1 MLIAGN
7 TYNCYNAVP
16 VRLAAKPLGGT
27 FIGHGVSGSVF
38 NPSLAALAGFS
49 TDTIVYKYTTGKGG
63 CAGYD
68 TLIAKIYPQDT
79 VSFSGFNVSAS
90 YCLTNA
96 PNVTLI
102 GNHNDSGTFSVVPPP
117 PVGTLTGNVFS
128 VSKAGYGEHDVIYSY
143 TNPTTGCVTTD
154 TTTVDVYSAGN
165 IDFSGLD
172 TVNGYCTNTSYVSLS
187 GFPQGGT
194 FSGPGVIGNSFS
206 PSLAGS
212 GQFTITYIYV
222 NNSGCSGSR
231 SHTVTVKQA
240 TTSTVSI
247 SGLDSVYCANSSA
260 ATLTGFP
267 LGGTFSVP
275 GAPNGTLTGNTFSPS
290 VAGAGF
296 YNVVY
301 NYKDNNGCTYVDTLT
316 AKVYALTPVSISGL
330 NAAYCANALTD
341 TLIGSPVGGSFS
353 GSGINNT
360 LFSPAIAGPGSA
372 IITYTYTDTINSG
385 ISCTNTAK
393 ATTVVN
399 ALPTVSY
406 TGLNSFYCIK
416 TTAVSVLVGT
426 PQGGSFFVDG
436 VSSGPTFS
444 PLSAG
449 LGTHIVVY
457 TYTNVNSCSNSFT
470 DSTIIY
476 KKPSVS
482 VMGFDSVY
490 CYYDSVLALTG
501 VHPAV
506 GGNAVFS
513 GTGIVND
520 SAFNPVKAGL
530 GAQSIM
536 YAYTDSSGCSNDTTL
551 STIVT
556 GLPNVSVSGLADTYC
571 ANAGAVNLSGHPKGG
586 TFYGTDPGVFSDS
599 TFYPYLT
606 KTTGVYS
613 IIYKFKDTTSG
624 CYGSTKDSTTI
635 IGRPL
640 IGISDTTSEYCGL
653 DANVYPLGGY
663 PRGGILTVTVG
674 SYSPSALDSGTFT
687 PTLKVSS
694 DSLEKGAIIYNY
706 TDPVTTCSNADT
718 FGITIYRVPVIDL
731 YNSSICYSASAT
743 PFSVSAH
750 PSGGTLTYSGTG
762 VSGNAFN
769 PSATGIG
776 SFNITINYTTAT
788 GGCKTTQTDAIK
800 VYKPNVNLVGLNS
813 SAVYCANGPAVSIHA
828 DSTPGT
834 YTYNPV
840 TAFNDLGNGKTVFNP
855 SIANPSNSLTYIYVD
870 GNGCSDTVIQ
880 TLTVNPFPSK
890 PVASAPDSIC
900 SNVSLDLMAVDTSS
914 GVSYL
919 WTLPSPPIN
928 KGPSIS
934 SPFIAAQN
942 PVINPVNV
950 ITGWYSVKV
959 INTYG
964 CKSDSDSVHVIVKPV
979 SLLPQPRASD
989 TIVCDFNAV
998 PVYIAAAS
1006 DFNYYDWYLDNIRI
1020 SGQHSDTL
1028 LLASIGTYIVKVS
1041 DNNGCTVNSQPIT
1054 ISGNSQLPVISA
1066 QGYPLVSSLTSTHA
1080 SSYQWYVNGKRIIGE
1095 TDSIIQVEYNG
1106 DYSVL
1111 AYYRSSCSDFSAG
1124 YTVDRSDF
1132 TTITRITSQTDSTI
1146 TLPLSAS
1153 LAASNIII
1161 KYDVSSKNYYVE
1173 YTPVQ
1178 DEELTITVTAMTGE
1192 ILWQKEVSAHKGI
1205 LSSTPV
1211 NVSNL
1216 ASAMYILNAAT
1227 SDQSQ
1232 YRKIIVE

>member
-1 MLIAGN
+1 
-7 TYNCYNAVP
+7 
-16 VRLAAKPLGGT
+16 
-27 FIGHGVSGSVF
+27 
-38 NPSLAALAGFS
+38 
-49 TDTIVYKYTTGKGG
+49 
-63 CAGYD
+63 
-68 TLIAKIYPQDT
+68 
-79 VSFSGFNVSAS
+79 
-90 YCLTNA
+90 
-96 PNVTLI
+96 
-102 GNHNDSGTFSVVPPP
+102 
-117 PVGTLTGNVFS
+117 
-128 VSKAGYGEHDVIYSY
+128 
-143 TNPTTGCVTTD
+143 
-154 TTTVDVYSAGN
+154 
-165 IDFSGLD
+165 
-172 TVNGYCTNTSYVSLS
+172 
-187 GFPQGGT
+187 
-194 FSGPGVIGNSFS
+194 
-206 PSLAGS
+206 
-212 GQFTITYIYV
+212 
-222 NNSGCSGSR
+222 
-231 SHTVTVKQA
+231 
-240 TTSTVSI
+240 
-247 SGLDSVYCANSSA
+247 
-260 ATLTGFP
+260 
-267 LGGTFSVP
+267 
-275 GAPNGTLTGNTFSPS
+275 
-290 VAGAGF
+290 
-296 YNVVY
+296 
-301 NYKDNNGCTYVDTLT
+301 
-316 AKVYALTPVSISGL
+316 
-330 NAAYCANALTD
+330 
-341 TLIGSPVGGSFS
+341 
-353 GSGINNT
+353 
-360 LFSPAIAGPGSA
+360 
-372 IITYTYTDTINSG
+372 
-385 ISCTNTAK
+385 
-393 ATTVVN
+393 
-399 ALPTVSY
+399 
-406 TGLNSFYCIK
+406 
-416 TTAVSVLVGT
+416 
-426 PQGGSFFVDG
+426 
-436 VSSGPTFS
+436 
-444 PLSAG
+444 
-449 LGTHIVVY
+449 
-457 TYTNVNSCSNSFT
+457 
-470 DSTIIY
+470 
-476 KKPSVS
+476 
-482 VMGFDSVY
+482 
-490 CYYDSVLALTG
+490 
-501 VHPAV
+501 
-506 GGNAVFS
+506 
-513 GTGIVND
+513 
-520 SAFNPVKAGL
+520 
-530 GAQSIM
+530 
-536 YAYTDSSGCSNDTTL
+536 
-551 STIVT
+551 
-556 GLPNVSVSGLADTYC
+556 
-571 ANAGAVNLSGHPKGG
+571 
-586 TFYGTDPGVFSDS
+586 
-599 TFYPYLT
+599 
-606 KTTGVYS
+606 
-613 IIYKFKDTTSG
+613 
-624 CYGSTKDSTTI
+624 
-635 IGRPL
+635 
-640 IGISDTTSEYCGL
+640 
-653 DANVYPLGGY
+653 
-663 PRGGILTVTVG
+663 
-674 SYSPSALDSGTFT
+674 
-687 PTLKVSS
+687 
-694 DSLEKGAIIYNY
+694 
-706 TDPVTTCSNADT
+706 
-718 FGITIYRVPVIDL
+718 
-731 YNSSICYSASAT
+731 
-743 PFSVSAH
+743 
-750 PSGGTLTYSGTG
+750 
-762 VSGNAFN
+762 
-769 PSATGIG
+769 
-776 SFNITINYTTAT
+776 
-788 GGCKTTQTDAIK
+788 
-800 VYKPNVNLVGLNS
+800 VNLVGLNS